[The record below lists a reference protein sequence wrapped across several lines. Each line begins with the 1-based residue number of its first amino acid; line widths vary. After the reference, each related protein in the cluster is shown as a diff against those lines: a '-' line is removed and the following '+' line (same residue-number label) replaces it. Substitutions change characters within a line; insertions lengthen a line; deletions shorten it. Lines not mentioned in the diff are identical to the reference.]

1 MNTQNNSNANFVNE
15 FMPSSE
21 YRESYRATRKLPRV
35 FPAGFAMPGYFH
47 TDSYTK
53 DKNWFGLAIFIEL
66 LAFYLTITGGLNRGG
81 EWGYIA
87 LLTAI
92 FFIVLDIVGAQ
103 MLHNRASEKTKF
115 LSLATVTRDPI
126 AAEGFQK
133 EANKINGRQ
142 IIGVILIIFSAFLK
156 YFALFLLGSFRLT
169 ILSVIVL
176 LYLIVIYVHLYH
188 SGFFFAEFKRKNLLS
203 KEHNLFREEQMQIA
217 QGKPIQAKFQ
227 AQTII
232 GGNSEP
238 SNLRL
243 NTSNGIIRHDGHEL
257 IETISQNGLY
267 SYTMKTKGI
276 LNDDQIV
283 AFTQNQNDEQCKFIL
298 NLCISHQITHF

>member
-1 MNTQNNSNANFVNE
+1 MNTQINSNANFVNE

-21 YRESYRATRKLPRV
+21 YRELYRATRKIPRV
-35 FPAGFAMPGYFH
+35 FPAGFSMPGYFN
-47 TDSYTK
+47 TDCYSK
-53 DKNWFGLAIFIEL
+53 DKNWFILAIFIEL

-87 LLTAI
+87 FLTAI

-126 AAEGFQK
+126 ASEGFQK
-133 EANKINGRQ
+133 KATEINGRQ
-142 IIGVILIIFSAFLK
+142 VIGVVLIIFSAFLK
-156 YFALFLLGSFRLT
+156 YFALFLLGSFRLSV
-169 ILSVIVL
+169 LSVIIL
-176 LYLIVIYVHLYH
+176 LYLIVIYVHVYH
-188 SGFFFAEFKRKNLLS
+188 SGFFFAEWKRQNLLN
-203 KEHNLFREEQMQIA
+203 KEHDMFRIEQMQIA

-227 AQTII
+227 AQTIV

-257 IETISQNGLY
+257 IETIAPNGLY

-276 LNDDQIV
+276 LSDDQIV

>member
-1 MNTQNNSNANFVNE
+1 MKTQNNSNANFVNE

-47 TDSYTK
+47 TDSFTK
-53 DKNWFGLAIFIEL
+53 DKNWFSLAIFIEL
-66 LAFYLTITGGLNRGG
+66 LAFYLTISGGLNRGG

-87 LLTAI
+87 FLTAI
-92 FFIVLDIVGAQ
+92 FFVVLDIVGAL

-126 AAEGFQK
+126 ASEGFRK

-188 SGFFFAEFKRKNLLS
+188 SGYFFAERKRQNLLN
-203 KEHNLFREEQMQIA
+203 KEHDLFRKEQMEIA
-217 QGKPIQAKFQ
+217 QGKPIQSKFQ
-227 AQTII
+227 AQTIV

-238 SNLRL
+238 GPLRL
-243 NTSNGIIRHDGHEL
+243 NTQNGVIRQDGHEIL
-257 IETISQNGLY
+257 ETQLPNGLY
-267 SYTMKTKGI
+267 SYTMKTKG
-276 LNDDQIV
+276 LLLDDQIV
-283 AFTQNQNDEQCKFIL
+283 AFTQNQNDEQCKFVL